1 MLPFLLLIPSLFSS
15 ISFFAAIR
23 FLPNLR
29 QFPYAFTQSYRNGC
43 IDLVAG
49 NHKNHRVAN
58 WFLSRN
64 GQVWTTSIRTQL
76 ISGRLRGDSDFD
88 R

>member
-1 MLPFLLLIPSLFSS
+1 MLPFLLLIPSLLFSS
-15 ISFFAAIR
+15 ISFFTAIR
-23 FLPNLR
+23 FLLNLR

-64 GQVWTTSIRTQL
+64 GQVWTTSIRIQL
-76 ISGRLRGDSDFD
+76 ISGR
-88 R
+88 